1 MIVRTIADSVRQFFS
16 TALEALYQP
25 RDLPQYTAALLIPI
39 LGAALS
45 FISSDCSP
53 SAVRWRKSLRKSR
66 WSPSAPVTAII
77 WVLLYTAMGHASFLV
92 FTTTKER
99 TVLSTPLLVYIV
111 QCLLNHFYIIVLFG
125 LQRIDLAFLMIVPL
139 WIATGLTT
147 LLFFDV
153 HIIAG
158 RLMLAIF
165 IWVSVNVYFNA
176 FLLIHNRVY
185 TDSEIS
191 CASTS
196 EKSKKT

>member
-1 MIVRTIADSVRQFFS
+1 MQAIIDFGRQFLSDVFA
-16 TALEALYQP
+16 ALHQP

-77 WVLLYTAMGHASFLV
+77 WVVLYTAMGHASFLV
-92 FTTTKER
+92 FITTDLR
-99 TVLSTPLLVYIV
+99 TVLSTPLLTYIV

-125 LQRIDLAFLMIVPL
+125 LQRIDLAFLMIIPL
-139 WIATGLTT
+139 WLATGLTT

-153 HIIAG
+153 HLVAG
-158 RLMLAIF
+158 RLMLAVF

-176 FLLIHNRVY
+176 FLLAHNRVY
-185 TDSEIS
+185 TDSEVS
-191 CASTS
+191 CAASS
-196 EKSKKT
+196 EKSKKI

>member
-1 MIVRTIADSVRQFFS
+1 MVVRTIVDSARQFFS
-16 TALEALYQP
+16 AAFAALYQP

-66 WSPSAPVTAII
+66 WSPSAAVTAIT
-77 WVLLYTAMGHASFLV
+77 WVILYTAMGHASFLV
-92 FTTTKER
+92 FITTKKR

-125 LQRIDLAFLMIVPL
+125 LQRIDLAFLMIIPL
-139 WIATGLTT
+139 WFATGLTT

-153 HIIAG
+153 HVIAG
-158 RLMLAIF
+158 RLMLAVF
-165 IWVSVNVYFNA
+165 LWVSINVYFNA

-185 TDSEIS
+185 TDSETS
-191 CASTS
+191 CAAAP
-196 EKSKKT
+196 EKSKNT